1 MIKKELN
8 IKQTKSKDEQQKKRA
23 SESTIAVDEKVWK
36 WKESKVG
43 EDVSEKLVLKWS
55 FKTIEQQLEANI

>member
-23 SESTIAVDEKVWK
+23 SESTIAVDEKV
-36 WKESKVG
+36 
-43 EDVSEKLVLKWS
+43 
-55 FKTIEQQLEANI
+55 